1 MSIQLGVQ
9 GAGREINQER
19 VFVLA
24 QQISAA
30 ALVKRVVID
39 PVLLYESKVR
49 QGGRDGRT
57 LLISASSA
65 TKGRGFKETDAITE
79 RTILFV
85 FNFVC
90 VWGGG
95 GGKAVFSLH

>member
-1 MSIQLGVQ
+1 M
-9 GAGREINQER
+9 
-19 VFVLA
+19 FLA

-57 LLISASSA
+57 LLISVTA
-65 TKGRGFKETDAITE
+65 TPGGGFKETDAIEE
-79 RTILFV
+79 RKPSCLFSR
-85 FNFVC
+85 VC
-90 VWGGG
+90 TV
-95 GGKAVFSLH
+95 